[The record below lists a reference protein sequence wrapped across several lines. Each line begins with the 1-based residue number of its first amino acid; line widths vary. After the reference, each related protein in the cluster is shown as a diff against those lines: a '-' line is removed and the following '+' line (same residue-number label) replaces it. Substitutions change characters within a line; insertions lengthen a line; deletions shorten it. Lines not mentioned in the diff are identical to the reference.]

1 MENTTTTTP
10 PGWWQASDG
19 NWYPPDQ
26 ASGWA
31 PPQAPIKKN
40 PIRSFLDWTRQS
52 WKRKI
57 LVGVGALLG
66 VLVLVG
72 AVQAA
77 SHPASKDV
85 TVSAC
90 QTGDDGATPQAL
102 LTIHNSSSQ
111 TSDYFVNISFE
122 NTSGTILTQGIAT
135 ETSVAPGQTATTWVS
150 GDQQPLV
157 PFTCHVGNVIG
168 PPAARTSPLVICR

>member
-1 MENTTTTTP
+1 MANTTTNP

-26 ASGWA
+26 AGGWP
-31 PPQAPIKKN
+31 PPQASIKKN
-40 PIRSFLDWTRQS
+40 PLRSFWNWTRTS

-66 VLVLVG
+66 VLVLAG
-72 AVQAA
+72 AVQAVSHPA
-77 SHPASKDV
+77 SPASKDV
-85 TVSAC
+85 SVSAC

-111 TSDYFVNISFE
+111 TSDYFVNVNFE
-122 NTSGTILTQGIAT
+122 DTSGTVLAQGMGS

-157 PFTCHVGNVIG
+157 PYTCHIVNVDRS
-168 PPAARTSPLVICR
+168 ATS